1 MPQVIISKIY
11 NKIIDSIPRN
21 YMDNLN
27 PHQKKQLIFFSEMA
41 GVPLESIKS
50 FRNLAALLILN
61 RFRFISEYEVFKKYE
76 GYSVKEASNQL
87 KLDYPSVFI
96 SSILEDISNQSNLVV
111 SSSLINFDQSFHY
124 NSTEILSSLYLEIL
138 SQKSRRK
145 LGQFWTPK
153 HIAEF
158 MVDLTLENSP
168 NNILDPCVGPG
179 TFYQALNDKFPKFE
193 GKFSAVE
200 IHPVLFEISAV
211 SLYKNQSKAEI
222 INDDFL
228 KINNSRLMNKKNGS
242 LALSPPKHLN
252 SYIQPSV
259 SSGFDRIICNPPYS
273 RHHVITPQ
281 LKKEVGTNIEL
292 TFGGKFSRISSL
304 FMYFILKSLMLL
316 LKNGR
321 MVFITPTI
329 SFESRNSEYLKKI
342 LKSQFKMTAIIV
354 FHHSLNLFPGVDTA
368 ACIFVIEGRKPIYS
382 DFTKLMVIKQ
392 WVSKEVILEII
403 NSNNGEF
410 GEWPHAKIYSKRQ
423 LELDTESN
431 WTNPR
436 SFSDLNRSEKLIEL
450 SEFFKVMRGIATGK
464 NSYFTLTEEELKHYK
479 IKREYVV
486 PTITKTRYVQ
496 KYLFSNEDHK
506 FLKETK
512 KKVWLLNLHRER
524 ESIYDQD
531 LQNYIDYGL
540 SLNVHKGSLVKT
552 RKHWYYTEKRA
563 NPYIL
568 FTYLSRGNPRFILN
582 EAQVIPLNT
591 FLMLYPK
598 KELHLTK
605 EVLTLFWVILN
616 SNDTMDSLK
625 DAGRCYGG
633 DTMKIEPKEMMKA
646 LIVNPFKISDD
657 SRRKLLK
664 LANDLKSIKVSQKS
678 DLVSQINTILEKEL
692 SS

>member
-1 MPQVIISKIY
+1 MPQVIIFKIY
-11 NKIIDSIPRN
+11 NKIIDSIPLN
-21 YMDNLN
+21 CIDNLN
-27 PHQKKQLIFFSEMA
+27 PHQKNELIFFSEMA
-41 GVPLESIKS
+41 GVPLESIES

-61 RFRFISEYEVFKKYE
+61 RFRFISEYEVLEKYE
-76 GYSVKEASNQL
+76 GYSVKEVSTQL
-87 KLDYPSVFI
+87 KLDYPSVFVY
-96 SSILEDISNQSNLVV
+96 SILEEIGNQSNLVV
-111 SSSLINFDQSFHY
+111 TSSLIKFDQNFLY

-138 SQKSRRK
+138 NQKLRRK

-158 MVDLTLENSP
+158 MVDLALENNP

-179 TFYQALNDKFPKFE
+179 TFYHVLNDKFPKFE
-193 GKFSAVE
+193 GKFSSIE

-222 INDDFL
+222 LNDDFL
-228 KINNSRLMNKKNGS
+228 KINISKLVNKKHGS
-242 LALSPPKHLN
+242 LAYSYPKHLN
-252 SYIQPSV
+252 SYIQPSL
-259 SSGFDRIICNPPYS
+259 SSGFDGIICNPPYS

-281 LKKEVGTNIEL
+281 LKKEVGTNIET

-329 SFESRNSEYLKKI
+329 SFESRNSEYLKRI

-368 ACIFVIEGRKPIYS
+368 ACIFVIEGRKPNYS
-382 DFTKLMVIKQ
+382 DFTKLIIVRQ

-403 NSNNGEF
+403 NNNNGVF
-410 GEWPHAKIYSKRQ
+410 SEWHHVKIYSRRQ
-423 LELDTESN
+423 SELDTESN

-436 SFSDLNRSEKLIEL
+436 SFSDLNKNDKLIEL
-450 SEFFKVMRGIATGK
+450 SQFFKVMRGIATGK
-464 NSYFTLTEEELKHYK
+464 NSYFTLTEEELKYYR
-479 IKREYVV
+479 IKREFVV

-496 KYLFSNEDHK
+496 KYLFSKENHD

-524 ESIYDQD
+524 GNIYDQE
-531 LQNYIDYGL
+531 LQKYIDYGL

-552 RKHWYYTEKRA
+552 RKHWYFTEKRVI
-563 NPYIL
+563 PYIL

-598 KELHLTK
+598 KDHNLAK
-605 EVLTLFWVILN
+605 EWLTLFWVILN
-616 SNDTMDSLK
+616 SNTTIESLRDT
-625 DAGRCYGG
+625 GRCYGG
-633 DTMKIEPKEMMKA
+633 DTLKIEPKEMMKA

-664 LANDLKSIKVSQKS
+664 IANDLKIIEVSQKS
-678 DLVSQINTILEKEL
+678 DLVIQIDTILEKEL
-692 SS
+692 NS